1 MLQNKKWVSYESTT
15 PNFERKTWEIKNVL
29 VAALIFKKSWSLWT
43 KAWLASSLLEQKLI
57 PSNWPIIF
65 VQPQQQ
71 LNLKKLGGKHDQKP
85 QHNPKGNCT
94 AEWSQFLFC
103 LIMPAKISWFFQ
115 PIPVFVDNLAQN
127 STRFSLSNEPF
138 LLINHVF
145 SFFVFMQ
152 ITYWAHLC
160 TYKTITPRIFG
171 RVFPFSQNNKHDPMF
186 SQGFLGNQSLV
197 QKTEIM
203 LVFVQTNKFWKFR
216 WFLWEVTIHLKTQKQ
231 KHHEVTPKAEFWL
244 HE

>member
-1 MLQNKKWVSYESTT
+1 MHPNKKWVPYESAT
-15 PNFERKTWEIKNVL
+15 PNFEQKTLEIKNVL
-29 VAALIFKKSWSLWT
+29 ASAPIFKKSWSLWT

-65 VQPQQQ
+65 VQTPTITQP
-71 LNLKKLGGKHDQKP
+71 KETGGQTWAKASTQFEGELHRR
-85 QHNPKGNCT
+85 T
-94 AEWSQFLFC
+94 ASQFLSCSKRKKIEGYPC

-115 PIPVFVDNLAQN
+115 PIPVFVGNLAQN

-160 TYKTITPRIFG
+160 TYKTIVPRIFG
-171 RVFPFSQNNKHDPMF
+171 RVSPFFQNHACFHKD
-186 SQGFLGNQSLV
+186 
-197 QKTEIM
+197 
-203 LVFVQTNKFWKFR
+203 FW
-216 WFLWEVTIHLKTQKQ
+216 
-231 KHHEVTPKAEFWL
+231 EFKV
-244 HE
+244 